1 MNMNMFQL
9 KDIPLF
15 SELKEEQLEALQ
27 AHVYIHHYNKGS
39 IVFYEGDESEYLH
52 ILVDGT
58 VKLYKTSPNGARLY
72 MHNFIA
78 PEVVAYFATFEKIPF
93 PATCEFITDGSIG
106 LLPMEKFDEYLQDA
120 NFSRS
125 LIVAMS
131 KRMKLHADVL
141 HKETIYSSVAKI
153 ADLIYNNASIFESLK
168 NNEIAATLNITP
180 ETLSRTLSKLKKES
194 IITIDDHIVTILDE
208 AALLNIIE
216 TNTIKS

>member
-1 MNMNMFQL
+1 MVQLQNIPMFSALGETYIQ
-9 KDIPLF
+9 
-15 SELKEEQLEALQ
+15 ELKNN
-27 AHVYIHHYNKGS
+27 IHLKHYKKDS

-52 ILVDGT
+52 ILIDGT
-58 VKLYKTSPNGARLY
+58 VKLYKTSPSGARLH

-78 PEVVAYFATFEKIPF
+78 PDIVAYFATFEKIPF
-93 PATCEFITDGSIG
+93 PATCEFTSDGSIG
-106 LLPMEKFDEYLQDA
+106 LLPMDKLDEYLQDA

-153 ADLIYNNASIFESLK
+153 ADLIYHNASIFQSLK

-180 ETLSRTLSKLKKES
+180 ETLSRTLSKLKKGN
-194 IITIDDHIVTILDE
+194 IITIDEHIVTILDE